1 MKTLIHKF
9 TDRLNIRTA
18 AAVLLGNIILGIG
31 VALLK
36 LSTMGNDP
44 YTAFT
49 LTMSSGLHM
58 GLGNF
63 QLMLNLG
70 LFIILLIFGR
80 KYLGFGMIVNMCL
93 LGYIVQFSHYCL
105 ENVFGSLEG
114 SPFILRLFVML
125 LALVIAS
132 FGLAMYQTADLGV
145 DPYDFLALGMTDA
158 LPTPYFVNRV
168 VTDGT
173 CVVLILIAAATGFV
187 PWSECNLGIGTV
199 LCAFGLGPVINIFM
213 PWNRKWILQE
223 KR

>member
-1 MKTLIHKF
+1 MKTLIRIF

-18 AAVLLGNIILGIG
+18 IAVLLGNVILGTG

-36 LSTMGNDP
+36 FSTMGNDP

-49 LTMSSGLHM
+49 LTMSSGLGM

-63 QLMLNLG
+63 QLLLNLC

-93 LGYIVQFSHYCL
+93 LGYIVQFAHYCL
-105 ENVFGSLEG
+105 TRLFGTLEG
-114 SPFILRLFVML
+114 GSFILRLLVML

-168 VTDGT
+168 ITDGT
-173 CVVLILIAAATGFV
+173 CVILILIAAVTHFV
-187 PWSECNLGIGTV
+187 PWSECNLGLGTV
-199 LCAFGLGPVINIFM
+199 LCAFGLGPIINLFM
-213 PWNRKWILQE
+213 PWNRKWILKE
-223 KR
+223 N